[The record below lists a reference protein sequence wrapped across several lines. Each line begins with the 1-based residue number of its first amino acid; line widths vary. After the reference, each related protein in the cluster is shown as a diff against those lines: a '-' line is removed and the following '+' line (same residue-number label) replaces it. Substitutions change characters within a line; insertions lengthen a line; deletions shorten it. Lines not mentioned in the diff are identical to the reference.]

1 MLEPVKKE
9 EKDEK
14 KTFWTSSEA
23 DSDELL
29 KKFRNYD
36 V

>member
-14 KTFWTSSEA
+14 KTLWISGEA
-23 DSDELL
+23 NSDELL